1 MATKPTIA
9 AKVAATP
16 APKPD
21 PDRAVAVWL
30 GCCAAMVLVMVV
42 LGGATRLNGSGLS
55 MVTWR
60 PLLGVFPPMSAAEW
74 EAVFRAYQASPEF
87 RTINFWMTVEDFKP
101 IFWLEYVH
109 RMWGRAIGVVFLVP
123 YLWFLLRRRL
133 ERRLALRLAGV
144 FALGAA
150 QGLLGWYMVKSGLV
164 DQPEVSQYRLAA
176 HLALAFLIYGLLVWP
191 MLKLLAPRPPRLASR
206 IARRLHRLAKW
217 TFGWIALTVVAGAF
231 VAGIDA
237 GLAYNTFPL
246 MEGRVV
252 PPLAFALEPWP
263 YNFVE
268 NPALVQFNHRL
279 LGIGLAGLVLW
290 LWDRARRSRANV
302 AWRARIAID
311 SLFAATLVQ
320 IGLGIAT
327 LLTQVAVPLAVLH
340 QLGAL
345 VIFTLA
351 LWTVY
356 ELGTSDAAAPGAL
369 RANSNAPTR

>member
-1 MATKPTIA
+1 MATKPTIP
-9 AKVAATP
+9 AKVAARP
-16 APKPD
+16 ATKPD
-21 PDRAVAVWL
+21 PNRVVAVWL
-30 GCCAAMVLVMVV
+30 GCCAAMVLIMVV
-42 LGGATRLNGSGLS
+42 LGGATRLTGSGLS

-60 PLLGVFPPMSAAEW
+60 PLLGAVPPMGAAEW
-74 EAVFRAYQASPEF
+74 EALFRAYQASPEF
-87 RTINFWMTVEDFKP
+87 RTVNFWMTVEDFKN

-144 FALGAA
+144 FTLGAV
-150 QGLLGWYMVKSGLV
+150 QGLLGWYMVKSGLA
-164 DQPEVSQYRLAA
+164 DLPEVSQYRLAA

-191 MLKLLAPRPPRLASR
+191 MLVLLAPRPPRLASR
-206 IARRLHRLAKW
+206 VSRRLRRLAKW
-217 TFGWIALTVVAGAF
+217 ILGWIALTVIAGAF

-252 PPLAFALEPWP
+252 PQLAFALEPWP

-302 AWRARIAID
+302 AWRARTAIAG
-311 SLFAATLVQ
+311 LCAVTLVQ
-320 IGLGIAT
+320 AGLGIAT
-327 LLTQVAVPLAVLH
+327 LLTQVALPLAVLH
-340 QLGAL
+340 QFGAL
-345 VIFTLA
+345 ATFTLA

-356 ELGTSDAAAPGAL
+356 ELGTSDAVAAGNL